1 MKNISFVFLIAA
13 LSTDS
18 FSLTD
23 NKTRNYSI
31 NKLNVLLAAPPFAGH
46 VYPLLAL
53 GEELVRHGHNVSFCS
68 LDNWINLKEKT
79 LERGMEYLSAGKFL
93 LSESQF
99 HELYL
104 ESGKLL
110 SSFNPL
116 TKYQGLLIVTSK
128 VPKLSCD
135 PILYYLKQQG
145 IQQWDIVLLEYFLS
159 HSLTCLATYS
169 NVRTVAV
176 YDRITY
182 NYPPWPYP
190 EPLSGKTDN
199 LNFVGRLK
207 STLIYSLPVVSLF
220 ELFGS
225 TITTDMCKNTFIGH
239 NLNVGSFLSL

>member
-1 MKNISFVFLIAA
+1 MLIVTSKVPA

-18 FSLTD
+18 SLTN

-31 NKLNVLLAAPPFAGH
+31 KKLSVLLADPPFSGH
-46 VYPLLAL
+46 VY
-53 GEELVRHGHNVSFCS
+53 

-79 LERGMEYLSAGKFL
+79 LERE
-93 LSESQF
+93 
-99 HELYL
+99 
-104 ESGKLL
+104 
-110 SSFNPL
+110 
-116 TKYQGLLIVTSK
+116 
-128 VPKLSCD
+128 LSCD

-182 NYPPWPYP
+182 NYPLWPHP
-190 EPLSGKTDN
+190 ELLSGKTDN

-207 STLIYSLPVVSLF
+207 STLMYSLPVVSLF

-225 TITTDMCKNTFIGH
+225 TITTDMCKKTFIGH